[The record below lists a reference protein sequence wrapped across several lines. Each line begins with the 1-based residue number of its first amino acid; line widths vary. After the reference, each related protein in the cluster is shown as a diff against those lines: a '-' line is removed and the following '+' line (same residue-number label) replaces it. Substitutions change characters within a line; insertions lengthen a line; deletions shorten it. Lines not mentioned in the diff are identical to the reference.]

1 MKRKS
6 AWSGVVAL
14 IFVRMLARCWNG
26 RFRRPSEGKPRSPR
40 QMTYAPPKGQSAGP
54 PLRFGPGHHQPSK
67 ASNQ

>member
-6 AWSGVVAL
+6 VWPGVLAL

-26 RFRRPSEGKPRSPR
+26 RFRRPAEGKQRSPR
-40 QMTYAPPKGQSAGP
+40 QTTHLPPKGQSAGL
-54 PLRFGPGHHQPSK
+54 PLRFGPGHLQPSK